1 MQKKLL
7 CYGVLFL
14 ALGLGLSS
22 MTGCGSTSTTPSA
35 GNVPVVVTMGD
46 TPPTGV
52 TVLDSSIVVTGLT
65 LVGQGVSND
74 SLITSNKTVELS
86 NLLTSTD
93 LLADTNAVAGTYSG
107 LTITFATPTLTIQNS
122 STAALSVNGT
132 TCNIG
137 AICTVSPT
145 LNSASVSITSSP
157 FPLTLSANTP
167 ITLALDFN
175 MNSSIQSNM
184 TISPTVTV
192 TTPAAS
198 NGNLQNLAV
207 TGQVTTASSSGFTVQ
222 DTNTGQPVQLS
233 NGTGTTFSGFTTA
246 NGATCATAN
255 TAACVAS
262 NQNVLVNY
270 GISSTSPGTLTPTS
284 VTLLPGI
291 TNGIVGTVISKNTGA
306 NTFTMVTTGAS
317 PSETGTTVGQQLVV
331 TLASNAT
338 FSTEATSLTVPVGD
352 TFTALASILP
362 GQTVEINATSFSST
376 AGTATANAVMLLPS
390 QFTGTVTGV
399 SGTNVTL
406 NGLNGVFTGGGTNS
420 LTVGTSA
427 GTTYGGTLTG
437 FSGITTGQ
445 TVTVGGAVYPT
456 TTGVSV
462 VGGQISH

>member
-1 MQKKLL
+1 M
-7 CYGVLFL
+7 
-14 ALGLGLSS
+14 
-22 MTGCGSTSTTPSA
+22 
-35 GNVPVVVTMGD
+35 
-46 TPPTGV
+46 
-52 TVLDSSIVVTGLT
+52 
-65 LVGQGVSND
+65 
-74 SLITSNKTVELS
+74 
-86 NLLTSTD
+86 
-93 LLADTNAVAGTYSG
+93 
-107 LTITFATPTLTIQNS
+107 
-122 STAALSVNGT
+122 
-132 TCNIG
+132 
-137 AICTVSPT
+137 
-145 LNSASVSITSSP
+145 
-157 FPLTLSANTP
+157 
-167 ITLALDFN
+167 
-175 MNSSIQSNM
+175 
-184 TISPTVTV
+184 
-192 TTPAAS
+192 
-198 NGNLQNLAV
+198 
-207 TGQVTTASSSGFTVQ
+207 
-222 DTNTGQPVQLS
+222 
-233 NGTGTTFSGFTTA
+233 
-246 NGATCATAN
+246 
-255 TAACVAS
+255 
-262 NQNVLVNY
+262 NY